1 LSDAFE
7 RWDVF
12 VSGSAAVVADDLT
25 MVRAPCPLCGG
36 DRAEPV
42 AVGNDLARRAS
53 RESFLAVCCGD
64 CGLVR
69 LDPRPE
75 ASALTV
81 LYPPTCFEA
90 EGTSPRSERGAARAA
105 ARRAARWCRS
115 LPHDA
120 RLLELGYSTQLH
132 LDELRRFG
140 RATWLL
146 EAVTPHEALARSYR
160 LRGFAVE
167 LGRADALTEYAGAY
181 DAVLLLH
188 ALEHSEDPLGE
199 LVSARRLLRPGGR
212 LVVLAANTESLVA
225 RLFSGRH
232 WSGYDF
238 PRHLTL
244 FQGRVLRRMAE
255 EAGYR
260 VERIAS
266 VASPSAWADSTSNL
280 LQDWAALSSLA
291 APARYGSAVL
301 RGIALPVEALARLRG
316 RGAWIEAILRK
327 PDGGR

>member
-1 LSDAFE
+1 VL
-7 RWDVF
+7 
-12 VSGSAAVVADDLT
+12 VSSGAAVADDLP
-25 MVRAPCPLCGG
+25 MVLAPCPLCGG

-42 AVGNDLARRAS
+42 AVGNDLAWRAS
-53 RESFLAVCCGD
+53 RESFLAVCCED

-75 ASALTV
+75 ASGLAS
-81 LYPPTCFEA
+81 LYPPSCFVTDGA
-90 EGTSPRSERGAARAA
+90 AGRAARGSARAA
-105 ARRAARWCRS
+105 ARRAARWCRG
-115 LPHDA
+115 LPPDA
-120 RLLELGYSTQLH
+120 RLLELGYSTRLH

-188 ALEHSEDPLGE
+188 ALEHSDDPLGE
-199 LVSARRLLRPGGR
+199 LVSAHRLLRPGAR
-212 LVVLAANTESLVA
+212 LVILASNTDSLVA

-244 FQGRVLRRMAE
+244 FQGRVLHRMAE
-255 EAGYR
+255 EAGYQ

-266 VASPSAWADSTSNL
+266 MANPSAWVDSTSNL
-280 LQDWAALSSLA
+280 LHDWAALSSLA
-291 APARYGSAVL
+291 APARHASAVL
-301 RGIALPVEALARLRG
+301 QGIALPVEAVARLRG
-316 RGAWIEAILRK
+316 RGAWVEAILRK
-327 PDGGR
+327 PEGGR